1 MTLTNEKKSVKLKIL
16 KMFGRRRVLI
26 PTLKTRVMMDED
38 KNYLTKYNSR
48 NYKAKLHE
56 NIINLTN

>member
-1 MTLTNEKKSVKLKIL
+1 
-16 KMFGRRRVLI
+16 
-26 PTLKTRVMMDED
+26 MMDED

-48 NYKAKLHE
+48 NYKAKLYE